1 MGVFDGYEKEALLDL
16 VVTLRNL
23 SDGSVDEGDLIVLR
37 DFIHELADNHIDF
50 VGNIEAKG
58 QELVGEYLQLWYVKS
73 ALLML
78 SAEIE
83 KKINED

>member
-1 MGVFDGYEKEALLDL
+1 MGVFDGYKDEALRDL

-37 DFIHELADNHIDF
+37 DFLHLLADELIDF
-50 VGNIEAKG
+50 VSNIEAKG
-58 QELVGEYLQLWYVKS
+58 QEMVGEYLQLWYVKS

-83 KKINED
+83 KKLAD